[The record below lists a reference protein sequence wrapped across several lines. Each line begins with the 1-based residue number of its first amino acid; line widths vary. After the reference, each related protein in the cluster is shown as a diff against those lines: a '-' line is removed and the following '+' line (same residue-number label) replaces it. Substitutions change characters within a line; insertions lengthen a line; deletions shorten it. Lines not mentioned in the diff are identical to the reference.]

1 MSERS
6 QQAPLPEARC
16 DVRLCAEHIAAD
28 ARAGCLIKL
37 LASASLILF
46 LASALHPA
54 SASDASSWAGKP
66 PQAGHRAAA
75 IVNGHHVQP
84 RRGSAP
90 EPVTDEVQQL
100 YRELMDLTAPDK
112 LRDLD
117 GMPLTLPGPS
127 PSLAKVGRE

>member
-37 LASASLILF
+37 